1 MGQMRNIIYI
11 INPISGTGSQRDLE
25 KLIEQRSR
33 LAGFDFEIFPS
44 VASGDY
50 SFILPVIREKKI
62 TDVVVAG
69 GGKRRKLEA
78 GCIEAIEVSFWYNYV
93 ACTDNMML
101 LARKIY

>member
-50 SFILPVIREKKI
+50 SFLLPVIREKKI

-69 GGKRRKLEA
+69 GDGRKKQRLGGRVDSHLPFCVIFLWSVYEM
-78 GCIEAIEVSFWYNYV
+78 SFI
-93 ACTDNMML
+93 
-101 LARKIY
+101 R